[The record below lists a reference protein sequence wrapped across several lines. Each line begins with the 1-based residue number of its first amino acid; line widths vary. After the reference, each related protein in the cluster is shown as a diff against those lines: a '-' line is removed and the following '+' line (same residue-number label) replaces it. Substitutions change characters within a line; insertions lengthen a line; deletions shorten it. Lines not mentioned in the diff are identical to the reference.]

1 MYRTFLGCATVLLGA
16 AALAGATEPQ
26 LPMGAAPAAVATP
39 HFPSRVHALVWRNWQ
54 VVEPRKMAEVLG
66 TSVENVAALA
76 ASMGL
81 PPAAAIPPQMK
92 TRGYISILRR
102 NWHLLPYEQLLTLV
116 EMSPEQLAYALRED
130 DFLWI
135 KLGSLKPRC
144 ERLRYV
150 PPDAAARRRSAEI
163 KRSVEECFGR
173 EMGAAGEPRFDFVR
187 RLSEPCPSV
196 AEHKP
201 AACSPALRFIYSYF
215 AVYGDP
221 LLRPELDPYPDGL
234 LQRLAGVGVNG
245 VWLHVVLRNMAP
257 GGKDFPEFGAGHEQ
271 RLENLRR
278 LVARAKR
285 HGILVYLYMNEP
297 RAMPLDFFAGRRQM
311 AGVREG
317 EHQALCTS
325 QPAVRQWM
333 TAALA
338 YVFQQ
343 VPGLGGVFTITASEN
358 LTNCASHGGWKQ
370 CPRCQTRSDA
380 EIIAEVN
387 AAIEAG
393 VHRGNPRAKVIVWD
407 WGWRGHGLAP
417 ETIAALPKSTW
428 LMSVSEWAV
437 PIERGGVRSAIGEY
451 ALSVVGPGPRATRHW
466 ELARQAGLKTVAKV
480 QFNNSWE
487 LSALPYLPVMDLVA
501 ENCRNLSQAGVDG
514 MMLSWSLGGYP
525 SPNLEIAER
534 FQGRPVP
541 RVDEVL
547 DAVAGERFGPHG
559 AALAR
564 KAWTAFSRALGEY
577 PYDGSVLYQCPVQM
591 GPANLLY
598 PVRTG
603 YNATMVGIPYD
614 DLRGWRGPYPA
625 DTLAAQFQ
633 KVAEGWLPGLAALR
647 LAVERS
653 PAGKRA
659 ENEAEWRL
667 ARAAYLHF
675 QSVANQ
681 VRFIQARDAL
691 ADQAQRLPDAERR
704 FWFGQLRRIA
714 GAEKALA
721 RELFTLARLDSR
733 LGFEAS
739 NHYFYLPL
747 DLVEKTINCDWIQK
761 ETQ

>member
-1 MYRTFLGCATVLLGA
+1 
-16 AALAGATEPQ
+16 
-26 LPMGAAPAAVATP
+26 
-39 HFPSRVHALVWRNWQ
+39 
-54 VVEPRKMAEVLG
+54 
-66 TSVENVAALA
+66 
-76 ASMGL
+76 
-81 PPAAAIPPQMK
+81 
-92 TRGYISILRR
+92 
-102 NWHLLPYEQLLTLV
+102 
-116 EMSPEQLAYALRED
+116 
-130 DFLWI
+130 
-135 KLGSLKPRC
+135 
-144 ERLRYV
+144 
-150 PPDAAARRRSAEI
+150 
-163 KRSVEECFGR
+163 
-173 EMGAAGEPRFDFVR
+173 
-187 RLSEPCPSV
+187 
-196 AEHKP
+196 
-201 AACSPALRFIYSYF
+201 
-215 AVYGDP
+215 
-221 LLRPELDPYPDGL
+221 
-234 LQRLAGVGVNG
+234 
-245 VWLHVVLRNMAP
+245 
-257 GGKDFPEFGAGHEQ
+257 
-271 RLENLRR
+271 
-278 LVARAKR
+278 
-285 HGILVYLYMNEP
+285 MNEP